1 MRSIVFD
8 SAWGTVAVAVAV
20 GCMMLTAALVA
31 LARPRGAW
39 LRGRLEPYGS
49 SHAASAGGGA
59 GLSEGVWRPHV
70 ETAVTGLERV
80 FGDTRLYQWAQLRL
94 DRAGSDQRPGELLL
108 VSLGIS
114 VGAAAGAG
122 ALGLGTGVMILALV
136 VGAVLPTFRLV
147 RRASR
152 RRNAFDDQ
160 LPDVLM
166 SMASSLKVGQSFN
179 QAMHAV
185 IAEGR
190 EPASSEFRRVM
201 NETRLGLDL
210 DDALRG
216 LDRRIDSEDLG
227 FVLMSVAIQREI
239 GGSLADLFQT
249 ISDTV
254 RQRQQFRRKVHA
266 LTSMGR
272 ATAYLLVALPF
283 LTAGALGLL
292 NPGYL
297 APLFQTSAGR
307 VLLAIM
313 LSLMTVGTLILKK
326 IVTIKG

>member
-1 MRSIVFD
+1 MRTALFD
-8 SAWGTVAVAVAV
+8 TTWGTVVVALAV

-39 LRGRLEPYGS
+39 LRGRLEPYGPAQT
-49 SHAASAGGGA
+49 AAAGADVSARA
-59 GLSEGVWRPHV
+59 WRPQV
-70 ETAVTGLERV
+70 QTAVGGLERV
-80 FGDTRLYQWAQLRL
+80 LGDTRAYRWAQSRL
-94 DRAGSDQRPGELLL
+94 DRAGSDQRPGELLV
-108 VSLGIS
+108 VSLGIAL
-114 VGAAAGAG
+114 GAAAGAG
-122 ALGLGTGVMILALV
+122 ALGLGPGLMIVALA
-136 VGAVLPTFRLV
+136 VGLVLPTLRLT
-147 RRASR
+147 RLASKR
-152 RRNAFDDQ
+152 RRAFDDQ

-190 EPASSEFRRVM
+190 EPAALEFRRVM

-210 DDALRG
+210 DDALLN
-216 LDRRIDSEDLG
+216 LDRRIDSEDLR
-227 FVLMSVAIQREI
+227 FVLMSVTIQREI

-249 ISDTV
+249 VSDTV
-254 RQRQQFRRKVHA
+254 RQRQQFRRKVRA

-283 LTAGALGLL
+283 LTGGALALL

-297 APLFQTSAGR
+297 APLFETTAGR
-307 VLLAIM
+307 VLLVIM
-313 LSLMTVGTLILKK
+313 LSLMTAGALILKK